1 MSKLGLVAEGG
12 GMKCAYSAG
21 IMDKFLD
28 HDIRFDYCIG
38 VSAGAAN
45 LASLMAGQRERNLH
59 FYVDHVKDPD
69 YFGIRPFLKNGNLFN
84 LQYIYG
90 TLTNEGGCEALDF
103 DKVLENP
110 CEYELAATNALTGK
124 PEYFNKHQMI
134 KNNYL
139 HIMASSAIP
148 AVSKPVFI
156 DGVPYFDGG
165 VSDAI
170 PARRAL
176 DSGCDKL
183 VFVLSKSR
191 HYKKKPQGMK
201 FIYSLLCRKYPAII
215 KALNE
220 RHIMYTSAQDLMF
233 ELEKQGKAFIFSLE
247 TDLKVSTYAM
257 DPVLNRRLYD
267 NGLCD
272 FESKKEAFFRFL
284 EK

>member
-1 MSKLGLVAEGG
+1 MSRIGLVAEGG

-28 HDIRFDYCIG
+28 YGIKFDYCIG
-38 VSAGAAN
+38 VSAGSAN

-69 YFGIRPFLKNGNLFN
+69 YFGVRPFLKTGNLFN

-90 TLTNEGGCEALDF
+90 TLTNDGGAEALDF

-124 PEYFNKHQMI
+124 PEYFNKNQMI
-134 KNNYL
+134 KNNYI

-170 PARRAL
+170 PAHRAL
-176 DSGCDKL
+176 DQGCDKL

-201 FIYSLLCRKYPAII
+201 FIYSLLCHKYPAII
-215 KALNE
+215 KDLNN
-220 RHIMYTSAQDLMF
+220 RHIMYTAAQKLMF

-247 TDLKVSTYAM
+247 TGLKISTYAM
-257 DPVLNRRLYD
+257 DPVLNRKLYD
-267 NGLCD
+267 NGLSD
-272 FESKKEAFFRFL
+272 FEAKKEAFFKFM

>member
-1 MSKLGLVAEGG
+1 MGKTGLVAEGG

-28 HDIRFDYCIG
+28 YNITFDYCIG
-38 VSAGAAN
+38 VSAGSAN
-45 LASLMAGQRERNLH
+45 LASLMAGQRGRNLH

-69 YFGIRPFLKNGNLFN
+69 YFGAKPFLKTGNLFN

-90 TLTNEGGCEALDF
+90 TLSNEDGAEALDF

-124 PEYFNKHQMI
+124 PEYFNKNQMI
-134 KNNYL
+134 KNNYI

-148 AVSKPVFI
+148 AVSRPVFI
-156 DGVPYFDGG
+156 GGVPYFDGG

-176 DSGCDKL
+176 EQGCEKL

-215 KALNE
+215 KDLND
-220 RHIMYTSAQDLMF
+220 RHIMYTAAQKLMF

-247 TDLKVSTYAM
+247 TGLKISTYAM
-257 DPVLNRRLYD
+257 DPVLNRKLYD
-267 NGLCD
+267 NGLSD
-272 FESKKEAFFRFL
+272 FEAKKEAFFKFM

>member
-1 MSKLGLVAEGG
+1 MSRIGLVAEGG

-28 HDIRFDYCIG
+28 YGIKFDYCIG
-38 VSAGAAN
+38 VSAGSAN

-69 YFGIRPFLKNGNLFN
+69 YFGVRPFLKTGNLFN

-90 TLTNEGGCEALDF
+90 TLTNEGGAETLDF

-124 PEYFNKHQMI
+124 PEYFNKNQMI
-134 KNNYL
+134 KNNYI

-176 DSGCDKL
+176 DQGCDKL

-201 FIYSLLCRKYPAII
+201 FIYSLLCHKYPAII
-215 KALNE
+215 KDLNN
-220 RHIMYTSAQDLMF
+220 RHIMYTAAQKLMF

-247 TDLKVSTYAM
+247 TGLKISTYAM
-257 DPVLNRRLYD
+257 DPVLNRKLYD
-267 NGLCD
+267 NGLSD
-272 FESKKEAFFRFL
+272 FEAKKEAFFKFM

>member
-1 MSKLGLVAEGG
+1 MSRIGLVAEGG

-28 HDIRFDYCIG
+28 YGIKFDYCIG
-38 VSAGAAN
+38 VSAGSAN

-69 YFGIRPFLKNGNLFN
+69 YFGVRPFLKTGNLFN

-90 TLTNEGGCEALDF
+90 TLTNEDGAEALDF
-103 DKVLENP
+103 DKILENP

-124 PEYFNKHQMI
+124 PEYFNKNQMI
-134 KNNYL
+134 KNNYI

-148 AVSKPVFI
+148 AVSKPVLI
-156 DGVPYFDGG
+156 NQVPYFDGG

-176 DSGCDKL
+176 DNGCDKL

-201 FIYSLLCRKYPAII
+201 FIYSLLCHKYPAII
-215 KALNE
+215 KDLNN
-220 RHIMYTSAQDLMF
+220 RHIMYTAAQKLMF

-247 TDLKVSTYAM
+247 TGLKISTYAM
-257 DPVLNRRLYD
+257 DPVLNRKLYD
-267 NGLCD
+267 NGLSD
-272 FESKKEAFFRFL
+272 FEAKKEAFFKFM